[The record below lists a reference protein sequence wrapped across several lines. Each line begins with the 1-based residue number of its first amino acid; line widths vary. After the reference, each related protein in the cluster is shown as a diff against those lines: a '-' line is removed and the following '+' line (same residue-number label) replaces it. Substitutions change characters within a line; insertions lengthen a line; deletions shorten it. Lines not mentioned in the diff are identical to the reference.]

1 MNSLV
6 YMGRRGVEGVYES
19 RGRGVIRGKGV
30 VQAGTEVVQGGWGG
44 TESRGVLRKMLSTI
58 A

>member
-1 MNSLV
+1 
-6 YMGRRGVEGVYES
+6 MGRRGVEGVYES